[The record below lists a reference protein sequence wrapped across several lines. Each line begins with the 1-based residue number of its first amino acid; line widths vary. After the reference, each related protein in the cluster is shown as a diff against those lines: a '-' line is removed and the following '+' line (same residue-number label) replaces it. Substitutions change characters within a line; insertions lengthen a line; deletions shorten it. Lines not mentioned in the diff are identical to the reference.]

1 MKKMNESRLLV
12 TMVFGLML
20 GLLIVH
26 PYNVMA
32 AKPAGKDKKEV
43 EANITHVHHL
53 TLRGAYSEMPYTSLN
68 PTALVMGGS
77 LNMKSYFK
85 LADHLEDLAKRP
97 GTIED
102 LLIELFE
109 GGALQIETVTEH
121 HRDIVGRVQSIA
133 FTNTP
138 EDRDRRFHAA
148 FENFLRSCRED
159 GRLRPDVPIE
169 VLADVVSSTYSAM
182 SLSWV
187 HFDDYPVRERA
198 AATARFLA
206 QSLDIR
212 RNPREEIR

>member
-1 MKKMNESRLLV
+1 VAPTDHVDTVSTRRDRRRLELFERILEAAESLFNEHGYEATKVASICESADVAYGTFFNHFPAKQDLLR
-12 TMVFGLML
+12 
-20 GLLIVH
+20 
-26 PYNVMA
+26 A
-32 AKPAGKDKKEV
+32 
-43 EANITHVHHL
+43 
-53 TLRGAYSEMPYTSLN
+53 
-68 PTALVMGGS
+68 
-77 LNMKSYFK
+77 
-85 LADHLEDLAKRP
+85 LADRYVARVGERLEDLAKRP